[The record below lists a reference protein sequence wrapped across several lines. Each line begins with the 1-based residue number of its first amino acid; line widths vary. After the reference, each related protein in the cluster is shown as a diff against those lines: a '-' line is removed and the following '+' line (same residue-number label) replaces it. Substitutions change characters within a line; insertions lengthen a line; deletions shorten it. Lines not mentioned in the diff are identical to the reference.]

1 MKTMFLFIQ
10 DSNRISRS
18 SRNDGEFQTEL
29 SKRTRKFLH
38 SRSILQD
45 EVVPFSKTSTTNVLS
60 YSEEM
65 DENVYEGPFPLF
77 ITRSQEIFPQN
88 EDSRTYA
95 EVLKGSYINNFI

>member
-10 DSNRISRS
+10 DSNGISRS
-18 SRNDGEFQTEL
+18 SQNDEEFQTEV
-29 SKRTRKFLH
+29 SKRTRKFLD

-45 EVVPFSKTSTTNVLS
+45 KVPFSKTSTTNVLS

-65 DENVYEGPFPLF
+65 DENVYEGSFPLF